1 LNKLDY
7 LYRTSQGQ
15 YMQFIE
21 RFNQI
26 LKLDIPMEPKSKKGI
41 NEKDKQLFQY
51 HVYNQ
56 MVESNRR
63 AFRSPV
69 IMKIDFYSTINN
81 PPHIHT
87 LTKNYLDLLSTPLEQ
102 KKIKRK
108 NLLFKDDRQ
117 VEVLIVNHHIE
128 ERYNKPS
135 IQIEIMRY
143 SNFIK
148 DLKLINQ
155 IQRNDFNCDAENS
168 NFDMDELLEKHNDK
182 VFTNW
187 EQSLETYYDMKDFY
201 KQHVEESNHR
211 NFEDIHL
218 YHAQRSFLTEIE
230 FNIINLVDF
239 YFNESIELPRGFDDF
254 EFDHR
259 KHWFS
264 LGGKSG
270 FSGINIQDLP
280 TAKGET
286 KVFKNEID
294 NILQNFSKNFS
305 FMSPLLINLSL
316 LILYIPPKNID
327 IDLDNLARRIV
338 PQINKRL
345 QPAGKYFFRDYEEQG
360 NRANTVT
367 EYQVI
372 RIPRQ
377 ENDSKEGAVRIM
389 LYPKSPFKNI
399 WDDAQSLI
407 FDWYDMLD

>member
-128 ERYNKPS
+128 
-135 IQIEIMRY
+135 
-143 SNFIK
+143 
-148 DLKLINQ
+148 
-155 IQRNDFNCDAENS
+155 
-168 NFDMDELLEKHNDK
+168 
-182 VFTNW
+182 
-187 EQSLETYYDMKDFY
+187 
-201 KQHVEESNHR
+201 
-211 NFEDIHL
+211 
-218 YHAQRSFLTEIE
+218 
-230 FNIINLVDF
+230 
-239 YFNESIELPRGFDDF
+239 
-254 EFDHR
+254 
-259 KHWFS
+259 
-264 LGGKSG
+264 
-270 FSGINIQDLP
+270 
-280 TAKGET
+280 
-286 KVFKNEID
+286 
-294 NILQNFSKNFS
+294 
-305 FMSPLLINLSL
+305 
-316 LILYIPPKNID
+316 
-327 IDLDNLARRIV
+327 
-338 PQINKRL
+338 
-345 QPAGKYFFRDYEEQG
+345 
-360 NRANTVT
+360 
-367 EYQVI
+367 
-372 RIPRQ
+372 
-377 ENDSKEGAVRIM
+377 
-389 LYPKSPFKNI
+389 
-399 WDDAQSLI
+399 
-407 FDWYDMLD
+407 